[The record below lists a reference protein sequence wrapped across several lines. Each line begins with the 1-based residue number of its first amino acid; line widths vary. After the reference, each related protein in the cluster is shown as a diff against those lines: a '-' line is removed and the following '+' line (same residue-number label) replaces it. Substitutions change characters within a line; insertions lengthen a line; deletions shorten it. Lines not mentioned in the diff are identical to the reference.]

1 MKCNKLELHPGKKY
15 PQYRGF
21 MFFIMNIRVGFWME
35 RVISWNNWKVPDP
48 ICVNSVCSMFYTKW
62 STGLRWVDRRTSNLE
77 GWDIWHQIPSSQD
90 KKELNKLRRLYNPL
104 ALYKTLWTFGIYD
117 NIIFQDLSKIQIQI
131 IFKYIPSP
139 SFFINVK
146 TNQSNF
152 FF

>member
-1 MKCNKLELHPGKKY
+1 MSWQKDIQFG
-15 PQYRGF
+15 
-21 MFFIMNIRVGFWME
+21 RVG
-35 RVISWNNWKVPDP
+35 
-48 ICVNSVCSMFYTKW
+48 Y
-62 STGLRWVDRRTSNLE
+62 LA
-77 GWDIWHQIPSSQD
+77 QIPSSQD

-117 NIIFQDLSKIQIQI
+117 NIIFQVLSKIQIQI

-139 SFFINVK
+139 SFFINAN